1 MENLAGNRWWVAMA
15 RVFGVVLRLE
25 LRNDGGS
32 GGNDSR
38 GDIGEGEDGGELLI
52 SDVNFTLHS
61 AFILHNMVSYSFAS
75 LVKAADSQVHIVLN
89 LSI

>member
-1 MENLAGNRWWVAMA
+1 MGVGYRGVGNRWWAMVRVLGVA
-15 RVFGVVLRLE
+15 LRLE

-32 GGNDSR
+32 GGNDLR

-61 AFILHNMVSYSFAS
+61 AFILY
-75 LVKAADSQVHIVLN
+75 KWYHIIC
-89 LSI
+89 LS